1 MKYENEKKEK
11 TGKISRFIN
20 IFIAILLVIAISG
33 VSYLIIKNHVLPL
46 KYLFVYFI
54 LFALVPLVLM
64 YFSLF
69 RKRKRWLKITVLIL
83 QIIYIIVLGG
93 AFFYLDKTF
102 DFVESFTQG
111 FEYETK
117 NYYILVLNN
126 SEYNEIDNINNL
138 TIGYTTN
145 FDNNISKALAEL
157 DNKITITHQEYSGYN
172 DLFNS
177 LKNKEIQSI
186 LMIDSLYDM
195 LKEENDPIINE
206 TKILEKMVIKE
217 RVNENIGEHVSVT
230 EEPFILYVSGMDA
243 YGNITDKNRSDV
255 NIVISV
261 NPKTHKVL
269 MVNIPRD
276 YYVDLAGYN
285 AKDKLTHAGIYGIDT
300 SIKTVENILDIK
312 INYYVKV
319 NYNALIK
326 VVDALGGVDVY
337 SNYDFHSTELF
348 YSFHKGYNKVNGK
361 QALDFVR
368 TRKAFQDGD
377 RVRGENQEA
386 MIKAII
392 DKALSPSILIKYD
405 AILKSLEGS
414 FATNMSS
421 ENIMS
426 LINMQLDKMPNW
438 EITSMSVTGSDGS
451 GITYSIPQMELYV
464 MIPDTKS
471 ITDAKIA
478 IAETLK
484 EPKQEEIDE
493 EKVEE

>member
-195 LKEENDPIINE
+195 ISEDQLDDDIQSFF
-206 TKILEKMVIKE
+206 EKDD
-217 RVNENIGEHVSVT
+217 G
-230 EEPFILYVSGMDA
+230 
-243 YGNITDKNRSDV
+243 
-255 NIVISV
+255 
-261 NPKTHKVL
+261 
-269 MVNIPRD
+269 
-276 YYVDLAGYN
+276 
-285 AKDKLTHAGIYGIDT
+285 
-300 SIKTVENILDIK
+300 DIF
-312 INYYVKV
+312 
-319 NYNALIK
+319 
-326 VVDALGGVDVY
+326 D
-337 SNYDFHSTELF
+337 NYDEWFGDEVPDDREVFLSVKH
-348 YSFHKGYNKVNGK
+348 NKQKTIG
-361 QALDFVR
+361 
-368 TRKAFQDGD
+368 
-377 RVRGENQEA
+377 
-386 MIKAII
+386 
-392 DKALSPSILIKYD
+392 
-405 AILKSLEGS
+405 
-414 FATNMSS
+414 
-421 ENIMS
+421 
-426 LINMQLDKMPNW
+426 
-438 EITSMSVTGSDGS
+438 
-451 GITYSIPQMELYV
+451 
-464 MIPDTKS
+464 
-471 ITDAKIA
+471 AK
-478 IAETLK
+478 
-484 EPKQEEIDE
+484 
-493 EKVEE
+493 VC